1 MKKTLFPF
9 IFLFFGT
16 VSVFALPI
24 SNFVFFSEDGY
35 PFSLVMNGIQEND
48 KPQTNVRVTGLTAT
62 AYKIRIIFEDKT
74 IPTLEKNVYT
84 KPGIEITYV
93 IKKHKKGH
101 NVLRFYSEAPV
112 PYEDVTEEI
121 VVYNDNSDVI
131 REEVIVYDNNN
142 SGGVHIDVN
151 VNESG
156 INYNVDTPEGSVNV
170 NANIDING
178 GNIGYVETYTENET
192 HYVVTDEVVETHYVM
207 PGYNG
212 RVGCPWPMKPQDFQ
226 RAKLSIENADFSS
239 DKQTIAKQIV
249 SSNCLTAEQVKQIVS
264 LFDFESGKLEF
275 AKFAYTH
282 TYDVGNYFI
291 INDAFDF
298 SSSIKELDEYINT
311 VRW

>member
-1 MKKTLFPF
+1 MKKLFLPLVF
-9 IFLFFGT
+9 MFFGT
-16 VSVFALPI
+16 AYLFSQPM
-24 SNFVFFSEDGY
+24 SNFIFFSEDGY
-35 PFSLVMNGIQEND
+35 PFNLVMNGIQEND
-48 KPQTNVRVTGLTAT
+48 NPQTNIRVTGLTAT
-62 AYKIRIIFEDKT
+62 NYKVRIVFEDKT

-93 IKKHKKGH
+93 IKKHKKGY
-101 NVLRFYSEAPV
+101 NVLRFYSEAPI
-112 PYEDVTEEI
+112 PYEEVTKEF
-121 VVYNDNSDVI
+121 VVYDDNPVVT
-131 REEVIVYDNNN
+131 REEVTVHDNTN
-142 SGGVHIDVN
+142 SDGVHIDLN

-156 INYNVDTPEGSVNV
+156 INYNVDTPDGSIHV

-178 GNIGYVETYTENET
+178 TAVNYTETYTEQET
-192 HYVVTDEVVETHYVM
+192 HYVVADDVAETHYVM
-207 PGYNG
+207 PGYSGN
-212 RVGCPWPMKPQDFQ
+212 VGCPWPMKPQDFQ
-226 RAKLSIENADFSS
+226 RAKHSIENADFSS

-282 TYDVGNYFI
+282 TYDIGNYFI